1 MPSPR
6 PHRPHGARA
15 PGAAAF
21 AAFTALTLV
30 SASLPRI
37 ADAAPAA
44 APAAKEPPLPAEA
57 SEYYQQAL
65 RSRSQGH
72 HAIAAELFVA
82 AYRVIDTP
90 EGRKTWP
97 LARGTAIASIYDAL
111 VTAYNQDGD
120 LRHLCDLHAHLG
132 SYVDTLDPAQTQ
144 AKAGRDKLAS
154 IALTITAKSG
164 AGVDATCSALAA
176 PEPSPVTD
184 PPPRDAAAAPPVAP
198 PKSDTPVAS
207 PPSDDEPRDDPRERQ
222 RRVMTTSGGVLVGI
236 GAISLGVMT
245 GALVRG
251 NQIIAGLDAKTAQLK
266 AEMRPATEE
275 ERAEAREADRQGE
288 RANAIAWAT
297 GVSGA
302 VLLGVGVALLAAAGK
317 RRSRDLSVAPAITPT
332 TVGATVH
339 LRF

>member
-1 MPSPR
+1 MSSPR
-6 PHRPHGARA
+6 PHRPLGARA
-15 PGAAAF
+15 PGAALAVL
-21 AAFTALTLV
+21 TALAL
-30 SASLPRI
+30 ASGTLPRL

-72 HAIAAELFVA
+72 HAIAADLFVA

-120 LRHLCDLHAHLG
+120 LRHLCDLHAHLA
-132 SYVDTLDPAQTQ
+132 SYVDTLDPAQ

-164 AGVDATCSALAA
+164 AGVEDTCSALTA
-176 PEPSPVTD
+176 PEPTPAADATPSEPQAPAVAPTSGPPV
-184 PPPRDAAAAPPVAP
+184 VAP
-198 PKSDTPVAS
+198 PL
-207 PPSDDEPRDDPRERQ
+207 DDEPEPEDDPRERQ

-236 GAISLGVMT
+236 GAISLGVMA

-251 NQIIAGLDAKTAQLK
+251 SQIVAGLDAKTAQLK
-266 AEMRPATEE
+266 AEMRPATDQ
-275 ERAEAREADRQGE
+275 ERADAADADRLGQ

-302 VLLGVGVALLAAAGK
+302 VLLSAGVALLAAAGK
-317 RRSRDLSVAPAITPT
+317 RRSRDLSVAPTIAPT
-332 TVGATVH
+332 VVGAAVH